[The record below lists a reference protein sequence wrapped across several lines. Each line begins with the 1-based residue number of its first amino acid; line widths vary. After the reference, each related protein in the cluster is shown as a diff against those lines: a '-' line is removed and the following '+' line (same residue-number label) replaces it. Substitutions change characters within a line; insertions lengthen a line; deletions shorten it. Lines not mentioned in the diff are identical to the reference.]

1 MLKQIVIV
9 EGLSHCGKT
18 SVINELKK
26 KLDHKVLVLNTP
38 NKNDLEEIEE
48 YFIAKVDTLD
58 PEKDEFKIALVNSLL
73 DELKRAKSRIEVY
86 FQNIHERCAKYNYPK
101 QSTVEDYKRINKDG
115 VDVAYLVLFT
125 DINGILTT
133 KTIQLKAL
141 VDLVNLFDQEVTII
155 VDRFIGSTLVYSP
168 VDVVH
173 MVNNPKD
180 YQFRNDTYPT
190 ERDTLLDTL
199 ARINTAHNLLKYIAL
214 THGPVIPIF
223 IECPVEERAH
233 RAKAVEANDESD
245 KAFDEMSLE
254 LDTIMSR
261 KYRDYLVFFAE
272 DCACFNPDVHN
283 PFAIPS
289 TTVETTTKDIL
300 DILEN
305 KDYYKSVGEVIG
317 NI

>member
-38 NKNDLEEIEE
+38 NKNDLDEIEE

-58 PEKDEFKIALVNSLL
+58 PEKDNAKIILVKSLL
-73 DELKRAKSRIEVY
+73 NELKEAKERISVY
-86 FQNIHERCAKYNYPK
+86 FDNIHERVKKKDFPK
-101 QSTVEDYKRINKDG
+101 QSTVDDYLRINKEG
-115 VDVAYLVLFT
+115 IDVPYLVLFT
-125 DINGILTT
+125 DVNGILTA
-133 KTIQLKAL
+133 KTLQLKAL

-168 VDVVH
+168 VDVID
-173 MVNNPKD
+173 MANNPKD
-180 YQFRNDTYPT
+180 YQFRTDTYT
-190 ERDTLLDTL
+190 SERDTLMGTL
-199 ARINTAHNLLKYIAL
+199 ARINTTHNLLKYFAL
-214 THGPVIPIF
+214 TQAPVIPIF
-223 IECPVEERAH
+223 IECPVEERAR
-233 RAKAVEANDESD
+233 RAKEVQANDESD

-272 DCACFNPDVHN
+272 DCACFNPDVYN
-283 PFAIPS
+283 FFVIPS
-289 TTVETTTKDIL
+289 TTVEETTKDIL
-300 DILEN
+300 GILEN
-305 KDYYKSVGEVIG
+305 KEYYRDVEAV
-317 NI
+317 

>member
-48 YFIAKVDTLD
+48 YFIAKVDSLD
-58 PEKDEFKIALVNSLL
+58 PEKDNHKINLVNSLL
-73 DELKRAKSRIEVY
+73 EELKEAKERVSVY
-86 FQNIHERCAKYNYPK
+86 FDNIHERVKKKSFPK
-101 QSTVEDYKRINKDG
+101 QSTLEDYLRINKEG
-115 VDVAYLVLFT
+115 IDVPYLVLFT
-125 DINGILTT
+125 DVNGILTT
-133 KTIQLKAL
+133 KTLQLKAL

-168 VDVVH
+168 IDVIH

-180 YQFRNDTYPT
+180 YQFRIDTYPT
-190 ERDTLLDTL
+190 ERDTLLGTL
-199 ARINTAHNLLKYIAL
+199 ARINTTHNLLKYIAL
-214 THGPVIPIF
+214 THAPVIPIF
-223 IECPVEERAH
+223 IKCPVEERAR

-254 LDTIMSR
+254 MDTIMSR

-272 DCACFNPDVHN
+272 DCACFNPDVYN
-283 PFAIPS
+283 PFVIPS
-289 TTVETTTKDIL
+289 TTVEATTKDIL

-305 KDYYKSVGEVIG
+305 KDYYKTIGEV
-317 NI
+317 

>member
-38 NKNDLEEIEE
+38 NKNDLDEIEE
-48 YFIAKVDTLD
+48 YFISKVDTLD
-58 PEKDEFKIALVNSLL
+58 PEKDNAKIILVKSLL
-73 DELKRAKSRIEVY
+73 DDLKEEKERISVY
-86 FQNIHERCAKYNYPK
+86 FDNIHERVKKKDFPK
-101 QSTVEDYKRINKDG
+101 QSTVEDYLRINKEG
-115 VDVAYLVLFT
+115 IDVPYLVLFT
-125 DINGILTT
+125 DVNGILTA
-133 KTIQLKAL
+133 KTLQLKAL

-168 VDVVH
+168 IDVIH
-173 MVNNPKD
+173 MANNPKD
-180 YQFRNDTYPT
+180 YQFLIDTYT
-190 ERDTLLDTL
+190 SERDTLIGTL
-199 ARINTAHNLLKYIAL
+199 ARINTAHNLLKFFAL
-214 THGPVIPIF
+214 TQAPVIPIF
-223 IECPVEERAH
+223 IECPVEERAR
-233 RAKAVEANDESD
+233 RAKEVKANDESD

-254 LDTIMSR
+254 LDAIMSR

-283 PFAIPS
+283 FFCLPS
-289 TTVETTTKDIL
+289 TTVEETTKDIL

-305 KDYYKSVGEVIG
+305 KEYYSDIGEV
-317 NI
+317 

>member
-48 YFIAKVDTLD
+48 YFIAKVDSLD
-58 PEKDEFKIALVNSLL
+58 PEKDNHKINLVNSLL
-73 DELKRAKSRIEVY
+73 EELKEAKERVSVY
-86 FQNIHERCAKYNYPK
+86 FDNIHERVKKKGFPK
-101 QSTVEDYKRINKDG
+101 QSTLEDYLRINKEG
-115 VDVAYLVLFT
+115 IDVPYLVLFT
-125 DINGILTT
+125 DVNGILTA
-133 KTIQLKAL
+133 KTLQLKAL

-168 VDVVH
+168 VDVID
-173 MVNNPKD
+173 MANNPKD
-180 YQFRNDTYPT
+180 YQFRIDTYPT
-190 ERDTLLDTL
+190 ERDTLLGTL
-199 ARINTAHNLLKYIAL
+199 ARISTTHNLLKFLAL
-214 THGPVIPIF
+214 TQAPVIPIF
-223 IECPVEERAH
+223 IECPVEERAR
-233 RAKAVEANDESD
+233 RAKEVKANDESD

-261 KYRDYLVFFAE
+261 KYHDYLVFFAE
-272 DCACFNPDVHN
+272 DCACFNPDVYN
-283 PFAIPS
+283 FFCLPS
-289 TTVETTTKDIL
+289 TTVEKTTKDIL

-305 KDYYKSVGEVIG
+305 KEYYRYYRDIG
-317 NI
+317 VV

>member
-48 YFIAKVDTLD
+48 YFIAKVDSLD
-58 PEKDEFKIALVNSLL
+58 PEKDNHKINLVNSLL
-73 DELKRAKSRIEVY
+73 EELKEAKERVSVY
-86 FQNIHERCAKYNYPK
+86 FDNIHERVKKKGFPK
-101 QSTVEDYKRINKDG
+101 QSTLEDYLRINKEG
-115 VDVAYLVLFT
+115 IDVPYLVLFT
-125 DINGILTT
+125 DVNGILTT
-133 KTIQLKAL
+133 KTLQLKAL

-168 VDVVH
+168 VDVIH
-173 MVNNPKD
+173 MTKYPKD
-180 YQFRNDTYPT
+180 YQFRTDTYST
-190 ERDTLLDTL
+190 ERDTLLGTL
-199 ARINTAHNLLKYIAL
+199 ARISTAHNLLKYIAL
-214 THGPVIPIF
+214 THAPVIPIF
-223 IECPVEERAH
+223 IKCPVEERAR

-245 KAFDEMSLE
+245 KAFDEMSIE

-272 DCACFNPDVHN
+272 DCACFNPDVSN
-283 PFAIPS
+283 PFVIPS
-289 TTVETTTKDIL
+289 TTVEDTTKDIL

-305 KDYYKSVGEVIG
+305 KDYYKTIEEV
-317 NI
+317 

>member
-38 NKNDLEEIEE
+38 NKNDLDEIEE

-58 PEKDEFKIALVNSLL
+58 PEKDNAKIILVKSLL
-73 DELKRAKSRIEVY
+73 NELKEAKERISVY
-86 FQNIHERCAKYNYPK
+86 FDNIHEHVKKKDFPK
-101 QSTVEDYKRINKDG
+101 QSTVDDYLRINKEG
-115 VDVAYLVLFT
+115 IDVPYLVLFT
-125 DINGILTT
+125 DVNGILTA
-133 KTIQLKAL
+133 KTLQLKAL

-168 VDVVH
+168 VDVID
-173 MVNNPKD
+173 MANNPKD
-180 YQFRNDTYPT
+180 YQFRTDTYIS
-190 ERDTLLDTL
+190 ERDTLMGTL
-199 ARINTAHNLLKYIAL
+199 ARINTTHNLLKYFAL
-214 THGPVIPIF
+214 TQAPVIPIF
-223 IECPVEERAH
+223 IECPVEERAR
-233 RAKAVEANDESD
+233 RAKEAQANDESD

-272 DCACFNPDVHN
+272 DCACFNPDVYN
-283 PFAIPS
+283 FFVIPS
-289 TTVETTTKDIL
+289 TTVEETTKDIL
-300 DILEN
+300 GILEN
-305 KDYYKSVGEVIG
+305 KEYYRDVEAV
-317 NI
+317 